1 MDVPAEIPAPPAFP
15 EEAQTPGMGMTA
27 AFVGLAVVVAGV
39 FGMLL
44 LLPETSL
51 LIQPTRL
58 ALDAEEDAS
67 DLVKAGSTYT
77 GLGVD
82 VCIVDSGIDLQHRD
96 MDHLNLAGWRD
107 LVDNGTTPYDDH
119 GHGTSMAGLLV
130 ADGGLTGLAQD
141 VTLHVAKALSGSGEG
156 EDQDLSDAVDWCID
170 QGAHIISLSLGGAP
184 GALSFLPGG
193 GRASEAAVERALAQG
208 IFVVAAAGNDGGSG
222 DDGDVASPGSIEL
235 AISVGGVD
243 LSGAHWSGSSVGDNN
258 GRLLPLPILLP
269 RSDADKKPELMAPGS
284 GVAVVNAESNSWSLV
299 NGTSASTVFVTAA
312 LAHLLEAR
320 PDLRSGDV
328 NNSAEQTIEDV
339 KTRLMETARPQPGQD
354 GHDDAYGY
362 GIVQIDRLIEAY
374 V

>member
-1 MDVPAEIPAPPAFP
+1 MEPPTGIPPAPVMPEDTKPAGT
-15 EEAQTPGMGMTA
+15 ELTA
-27 AFVGLAVVVAGV
+27 AFVALAVLAAGV
-39 FGMLL
+39 FAVVL
-44 LLPETSL
+44 LLPEENL
-51 LIQPTRL
+51 LIQPSRL
-58 ALDAEEDAS
+58 ALDAEEQAAN
-67 DLVKAGSTYT
+67 LVEAEKGYT
-77 GLGVD
+77 GLGVE

-96 MDHLNLAGWRD
+96 MDHLTLSGWND
-107 LVDNGTTPYDDH
+107 VVGNGTSPYDDH
-119 GHGTSMAGLLV
+119 GHGTSMAGILV
-130 ADGGLTGLAQD
+130 ADGGLTGLAPD
-141 VTLHVAKALSGSGEG
+141 VNLHVVKALSSSGEG
-156 EDQDLSDAVDWCID
+156 DDQDLADAVDWCID

-222 DDGDVASPGSIEL
+222 DDGDVASPGSVDL
-235 AISVGGVD
+235 AISVGGVHLD
-243 LSGAHWSGSSVGDNN
+243 GAHWSGSSIGDND
-258 GRLLPLPILLP
+258 GRLLPLPILFP
-269 RSDADKKPELMAPGS
+269 RQDPDKKPELMAPGA

-339 KTRLMETARPQPGQD
+339 KTKLMETARPLPGQD

-362 GIVQIDRLIEAY
+362 GIVQINRLLDAY
-374 V
+374 R